1 MSPTYCRTVLLYS
14 KTKMNVTDLKLMIPD
29 FPIALSQV
37 IIINSPEFFDILNGV
52 LHFLHGK

>member
-1 MSPTYCRTVLLYS
+1 
-14 KTKMNVTDLKLMIPD
+14 MIPD